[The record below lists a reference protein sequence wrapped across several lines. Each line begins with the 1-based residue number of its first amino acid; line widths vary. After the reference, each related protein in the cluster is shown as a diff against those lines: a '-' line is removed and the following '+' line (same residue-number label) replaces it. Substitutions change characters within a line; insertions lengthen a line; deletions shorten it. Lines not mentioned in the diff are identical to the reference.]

1 MLSRALVVRVLIAA
15 VSAVLLASL
24 AQAQNPRGSLR
35 GMVQDASGARV
46 AAAKIVVQAVDSSQ
60 RREVSSEDRGEFRLD
75 DLLPG
80 AYSITVSAVGFAAA
94 QADVVIA
101 VATVRDVTVTMK
113 PSAVQQTVNVQ
124 AEASSITAETI
135 DLASAV
141 HQGVVGSRDLEALP
155 LPARSFANIA
165 YLVPGT
171 EPVEP
176 SDPTKARITA
186 VSTGGSSGLNNELS
200 VDGADNSDDWIGGF
214 LQNFSPDGIQEF
226 AVRTSNEDAD
236 TGGTTAGSV
245 VITTKRGTNDWHGDG
260 AFYERAAALNAR
272 FPIENPAQTCTDGT
286 CINNPKQAFSR
297 QNYVGTIGGPL
308 ARNKVWVFT
317 SFENV
322 HENASIAYSPASIAQ
337 FDALAQLASEGL
349 IIGIPSI
356 NIPVTV
362 PIPFRDYLG
371 SVRFDWAQSSKSQWF
386 LRTSEDSYLTH
397 NALVQQ
403 ATLPSTGLTT
413 HNNYWNA
420 VISNTYTF
428 SPTWLGTLVLDAS
441 LLHLTQTRNSDLG
454 FALQFPFS
462 VTALTVSGFETFGD
476 NQFATPIT
484 LFPDL
489 RNQDKYQIRY
499 DLSHVQRDHALKFGI
514 NFIHEPVLS
523 GAFAATAEQ
532 FTTYPSNPDC
542 YINPPGADCGGITNP
557 LPFYYTPPA
566 DQCDPAPSTAT
577 GINCTFTPAGD
588 GTFTQNVQRLAL
600 YAEDSWRAS
609 RHLTI
614 NYGLRYQTTFGLFEG
629 SGRTQAE
636 NNAFVTL
643 QALQIPL
650 APTLPQDYRK
660 QIAPRLGIAYAPG
673 NSGNTVIR
681 AGIGMFYD
689 DLAQNGWATAFQ
701 GLNDTNAT
709 TGTCSPT
716 GGPGTY
722 TLAGT
727 GCLTG
732 GAASTG
738 NLIGSNY
745 KTPYAIHITGGVQ
758 HAFNKHWLMSADYTH
773 EQGNHG
779 YRAFPYTSSCVPPPT
794 LTSPLGSCVIP
805 PTVTSPLI
813 PASDPGY
820 YYDQANVVPNVN
832 VFESDNRS
840 SYNALMLHL
849 QGNTRRFNLT
859 ANYTFSKAQTWGCL
873 LGELFDYVDG
883 VCPLQSGPQA
893 GQLDAFGPGD
903 YGPSGEDVRHRLVLA
918 GTLHIP
924 GGFEVSTIAQFES
937 ARPITIT
944 NVDNT
949 ARIWVNGAYTSLDEF
964 RGTPYIQTDL
974 RVTRP
979 FKIGER
985 AQINPFAEFFNIFNR
1000 NNPGANFAVNVAQLP
1015 IPAAQMMPNAQGI
1028 TNVTSIC
1035 TVADCSQTA
1044 PVTSLKQLEIPE
1056 GALGD
1061 FFGPGT
1067 TVGIP
1072 FAAQLGVRVTF

>member
-1 MLSRALVVRVLIAA
+1 MLRRAMIARVLTAA
-15 VSAVLLASL
+15 VAAMLLAIL

-35 GMVQDASGARV
+35 GTVQDATGARV
-46 AAAKIVVQAVDSSQ
+46 ASAKIVVQAVDSSQ

-80 AYSITVSAVGFAAA
+80 VYSITVSAAGFAPA
-94 QADVVIA
+94 QANVLVA

-124 AEASSITAETI
+124 AETSSITAETI

-141 HQGVVGSRDLEALP
+141 HQGVVGSHDLEALP

-260 AFYERAAALNAR
+260 AFYERGAALNAR

-286 CINNPKQAFSR
+286 CVNNPKQPFSR

-322 HENASIAYSPASIAQ
+322 HEDASIAYSPASIAQ
-337 FDALAQLASEGL
+337 FDALAQLADEGL
-349 IIGIPSI
+349 ITGIPSI
-356 NIPVTV
+356 NVPATV

-371 SVRFDWAQSSKSQWF
+371 SVRFDWSQSSTSQWF

-428 SPTWLGTLVLDAS
+428 SPTWLGTVVLDAS

-499 DLSHVQRDHALKFGI
+499 DLSHVTGDHALKFGI

-542 YINPPGADCGGITNP
+542 YINPPGADCGGVTSP

-566 DQCDPAPSTAT
+566 NQCNPAPDPAS
-577 GINCTFTPAGD
+577 GISCTFTPAGD
-588 GTFTQNVQRLAL
+588 GSFSQNLQRLAL
-600 YAEDSWRAS
+600 YAEDSWRATH
-609 RHLTI
+609 HLTI
-614 NYGLRYQTTFGLFEG
+614 NYGLRWQTTFGLFNA
-629 SGRTQAE
+629 SGLSQTA
-636 NNAFVTL
+636 NPSFSL
-643 QALQIPL
+643 LPSLGYPL
-650 APTLPQDYRK
+650 AVPHDDRK
-660 QIAPRLGIAYAPG
+660 QIAPRLGIAYSPG
-673 NSGNTVIR
+673 GDGKTVLR
-681 AGIGMFYD
+681 AGFGMFYD
-689 DLAQNGWATAFQ
+689 DLAQNGWATAFEAVDP
-701 GLNDTNAT
+701 N
-709 TGTCSPT
+709 P
-716 GGPGTY
+716 
-722 TLAGT
+722 
-727 GCLTG
+727 
-732 GAASTG
+732 AAPPS
-738 NLIGSNY
+738 LIDPNY

-758 HAFNKHWLMSADYTH
+758 HAFNQHWLISADYTH

-779 YRAFPYTSSCVPPPT
+779 YRAFPYPSAT
-794 LTSPLGSCVIP
+794 
-805 PTVTSPLI
+805 
-813 PASDPGY
+813 
-820 YYDQANVVPNVN
+820 

-849 QGNTRRFNLT
+849 QGNTHRFNVT
-859 ANYTFSKAQTWGCL
+859 ANYQFSKAQTWGCL

-883 VCPLQSGPQA
+883 VCTLQSGPQA

-903 YGPSGEDVRHRLVLA
+903 YGPSGEDVRHRFVLA

-944 NVDNT
+944 NEDNT
-949 ARIWVNGAYTSLDEF
+949 GRIWVNGVYTSLDEF
-964 RGTPYIQTDL
+964 RGTPYMQTDL

-985 AQINPFAEFFNIFNR
+985 AQINPFAEFFNLFNR

-1028 TNVTSIC
+1028 TNVTAIC